1 MLLAIF
7 AAKNWTMVDVGRYGS
22 KNDSG
27 VLINSEMNQKF
38 EESSFDLPEVKSL
51 EQCLVR

>member
-7 AAKNWTMVDVGRYGS
+7 DAKNWTMVDVGRYDS

-51 EQCLVR
+51 EQCIVR

>member
-1 MLLAIF
+1 MVLAIF
-7 AAKNWTMVDVGRYGS
+7 DAKNWTMVDVGQYGS

-38 EESSFDLPEVKSL
+38 EESSFDFPKVKSL
-51 EQCLVR
+51 EKYLIG